1 MCLYFGSVRFFKH
14 LILTVTA
21 LLIIVPTVMCII
33 LAVDNAKKSAEI
45 DRLSSYIDELTQSSV
60 SSEESSTENSTSEP
74 SSSESNPKEEPPATD
89 TEVSS
94 LPETTESQVS
104 VPEQTTAADTASEEP
119 ESQPPQSVPE
129 QTTVADTI
137 SENPDPQ
144 PPQSVPVT
152 DYTELYP
159 ELYAERYEGEYED
172 SENTVYLTFDDGP
185 SVLTANLLYYLRQ
198 ENVKATFFVVPERTE
213 LCYSMLKEISDAGHS
228 IGIHSA
234 SHDYEKIYASV
245 DAFLDD
251 YNEAYQMIV
260 EATGKAPEIYR
271 FPGGSINDY
280 NSDTRNEII
289 EEMNR
294 RGFTYFDW
302 NVDSNDWQ
310 GIGWT
315 ELYTDTLN
323 AAEEL
328 TSPVIL
334 FHNTGDRDNTI
345 LVIEDVIKA
354 LKNKGYKFG
363 CLTQKTKPVQF

>member
-74 SSSESNPKEEPPATD
+74 SSSESTPKEEPPATD

-104 VPEQTTAADTASEEP
+104 APEQTTA
-119 ESQPPQSVPE
+119 V
-129 QTTVADTI
+129 QTTSD
-137 SENPDPQ
+137 NPYPQ

-289 EEMNR
+289 KEMNR

>member
-45 DRLSSYIDELTQSSV
+45 DRLNSCIDELSQSYV
-60 SSEESSTENSTSEP
+60 PIDESSSAINSTAEP
-74 SSSESNPKEEPPATD
+74 SSSESVSKEETSATSAE
-89 TEVSS
+89 TSS
-94 LPETTESQVS
+94 LPATTELQVS
-104 VPEQTTAADTASEEP
+104 VPEQTTAVETTSGNSE
-119 ESQPPQSVPE
+119 S
-129 QTTVADTI
+129 
-137 SENPDPQ
+137 Q

-228 IGIHSA
+228 IGIHTA

-245 DAFLDD
+245 EAFLDD

-280 NSDTRNEII
+280 NSDTRDEII
-289 EEMNR
+289 EEMSR

-315 ELYTDTLN
+315 ELYTDTLKY
-323 AAEEL
+323 AEEL

-363 CLTQKTKPVQF
+363 CLSQKTKPVQF

>member
-1 MCLYFGSVRFFKH
+1 MYFGSVRFFKH

-33 LAVDNAKKSAEI
+33 LAVDNTKKSAEI

-60 SSEESSTENSTSEP
+60 SSEESSTENSTAEP
-74 SSSESNPKEEPPATD
+74 SSSESTPKEEPPATD

-104 VPEQTTAADTASEEP
+104 APEQTTA
-119 ESQPPQSVPE
+119 V
-129 QTTVADTI
+129 QTTSD
-137 SENPDPQ
+137 NPYPQ
-144 PPQSVPVT
+144 PPQSAPVT

-159 ELYAERYEGEYED
+159 ELYAERYEGEYEN

>member
-1 MCLYFGSVRFFKH
+1 MYFGSVRFFKH

-60 SSEESSTENSTSEP
+60 SSEESSTENSTAEP
-74 SSSESNPKEEPPATD
+74 SSSESVSKEEPTETD
-89 TEVSS
+89 SPISS
-94 LPETTESQVS
+94 LAETKEPQVS
-104 VPEQTTAADTASEEP
+104 VPEQTTSADTASEEP
-119 ESQPPQSVPE
+119 ESQPPQS
-129 QTTVADTI
+129 A
-137 SENPDPQ
+137 
-144 PPQSVPVT
+144 PVT

-198 ENVKATFFVVPERTE
+198 ENVKSTFFVVPERTE

-289 EEMNR
+289 KEMNR

>member
-45 DRLSSYIDELTQSSV
+45 DRLNSCIDELSQSYV
-60 SSEESSTENSTSEP
+60 PIDESSSAINSTAEP
-74 SSSESNPKEEPPATD
+74 SSSESVSKEETSATSAE
-89 TEVSS
+89 TSS

-104 VPEQTTAADTASEEP
+104 VPEQTTAVETTSGNSD
-119 ESQPPQSVPE
+119 SQAPS
-129 QTTVADTI
+129 
-137 SENPDPQ
+137 
-144 PPQSVPVT
+144 SVPVT

-159 ELYAERYEGEYED
+159 ELYADKYEGEYED

-228 IGIHSA
+228 IGIHTA

-245 DAFLDD
+245 EAFLDD

-280 NSDTRNEII
+280 NSDTRDEII
-289 EEMNR
+289 EEMDR

-315 ELYTDTLN
+315 ELYTDTLKY
-323 AAEEL
+323 AEEL
-328 TSPVIL
+328 TTPVIL

-363 CLTQKTKPVQF
+363 CLSQKTKPVQF

>member
-45 DRLSSYIDELTQSSV
+45 DRLNSCIDELSQSYV
-60 SSEESSTENSTSEP
+60 PKEESSSAINSTDEP
-74 SSSESNPKEEPPATD
+74 SSSESVSKEETSATSAE
-89 TEVSS
+89 TSS

-104 VPEQTTAADTASEEP
+104 APEQTIAGQTTTAETTSEKP
-119 ESQPPQSVPE
+119 ESQPS
-129 QTTVADTI
+129 
-137 SENPDPQ
+137 S
-144 PPQSVPVT
+144 SVPVT

-159 ELYAERYEGEYED
+159 ELYADKYEGEYED

-245 DAFLDD
+245 EAFLDD

-280 NSDTRNEII
+280 NSDTRDEII
-289 EEMNR
+289 EEMSR

-315 ELYTDTLN
+315 ELYTDTLKY
-323 AAEEL
+323 AEEL

-363 CLTQKTKPVQF
+363 CLSQKTKPVQF